1 MRVSGSRVADLHKM
15 KMLLAA
21 LLLAV
26 VYMEL
31 AQSLT
36 CYTCHEPV
44 TTSACTMIRNCS
56 NNETMCKTTLY
67 SREDVYPYLGDST
80 VTKMCAPRCVPSDV
94 DGIGITR
101 PVTCCNTDLCN
112 SDGAASLQASPVV
125 VGLTTTA
132 LCMLLRTGLS
142 WSLVGEGL
150 WP

>member
-1 MRVSGSRVADLHKM
+1 MGWKNGPVAKWSCNT
-15 KMLLAA
+15 KLASA
-21 LLLAV
+21 LWKPPQTLITPFLSLA
-26 VYMEL
+26 L
-31 AQSLT
+31 
-36 CYTCHEPV
+36 
-44 TTSACTMIRNCS
+44 SAT
-56 NNETMCKTTLY
+56 
-67 SREDVYPYLGDST
+67 VYPYLGDST

-112 SDGAASLQASPVV
+112 SDGAASLQASSVV

-142 WSLVGEGL
+142 WSPVGEEL